1 MPGFHF
7 PTPKPENWRKHEMS
21 LPLEDIDKPNILVVD
36 DDRGTVELIQMMLQ
50 VRGYNVLVAYSGL
63 EAIAMIQDKVK
74 QHSFWHTLPIDLI
87 LLDIMMPGIDGF
99 KVCQRVKD
107 DPVLKYIPVIMVT
120 ALENTSDKVAAV
132 EFGAD
137 GYITKPFLPEEL
149 GSAIKAKLQIKRREE
164 ELLRRN
170 TELETVNAVMR
181 AATSTLDPN
190 RVLEASL
197 TALMNHA
204 PLAAAAVYLYDE
216 TSDQLKRIIQQR
228 IKRPEIL
235 TMKKGIV
242 SDVFR
247 TQQTCIQNDI
257 SLSKDWQGQ
266 AQDVQLGAWM
276 GIPLRGVE
284 RSLGVLEIYDP
295 HPYVFEKYELDMFT
309 TIGYHIGSALENA
322 QLFQHAQ
329 TLLTKSYKVGTT
341 QT

>member
-1 MPGFHF
+1 MIQ
-7 PTPKPENWRKHEMS
+7 
-21 LPLEDIDKPNILVVD
+21 PLEDTDKPTILVVD

-50 VRGYNVLVAYSGL
+50 VRGYDVLVAYSGL
-63 EAIAMIQDKVK
+63 EAIAMIQDNVK

-170 TELETVNAVMR
+170 TELETINAVMS
-181 AATSTLDPN
+181 AAASTLDPN

-197 TALMNHA
+197 SALMNHT
-204 PLAAAAVYLYDE
+204 PLAAAAIYLYDE
-216 TSDQLKRIIQQR
+216 TNDQLKCMTQQG
-228 IKRPEIL
+228 IERPKTLPAE
-235 TMKKGIV
+235 KNIV
-242 SDVFR
+242 SDVLH

-257 SLSKDWQGQ
+257 SLSQDWEGKVQ
-266 AQDVQLGAWM
+266 QDIQLGAWM

-309 TIGYHIGSALENA
+309 TIGDRVGSALENA
-322 QLFQHAQ
+322 QLFQHTQ
-329 TLLTKSYKVGTT
+329 TLLSKSYGLGAT
-341 QT
+341 QP